1 MTEKPFVVARIP
13 AYEDERTIG
22 TVIDRVGNCVD
33 GIESAV
39 LGVELMK
46 ILVNLRNALKGG
58 FAKRMEEYGALRA
71 KKLVAQAAEWGNGT
85 ARECASD
92 IGLIRYLTLI
102 DMNRPS
108 GFGV

>member
-1 MTEKPFVVARIP
+1 MTEKHFVVACIP
-13 AYEDERTIG
+13 AYEDERTID

-33 GIESAV
+33 GIESDV

-46 ILVNLRNALKGG
+46 ILVNLRDALKGG
-58 FAKRMEEYGALRA
+58 FARRMEKYDALRA
-71 KKLVAQAAEWGNGT
+71 KKLVAQAAEWGSGT
-85 ARECASD
+85 AREWASD
-92 IGLIRYLTLI
+92 IGLIKYLTLI

>member
-1 MTEKPFVVARIP
+1 MTEKPLVVACIP
-13 AYEDERTIG
+13 VYEDERTIG
-22 TVIDRVGNCVD
+22 TVIDRVGNCGD

-46 ILVNLRNALKGG
+46 ILVNLRDALKGG
-58 FAKRMEEYGALRA
+58 FARRMEEYGAFRA
-71 KKLVAQAAEWGNGT
+71 KKLVAQAAEWGSGT
-85 ARECASD
+85 AREWASD

-108 GFGV
+108 GFGI